1 MDGEQRAFLES
12 RKWAVLATGRRD
24 GSPQVSTVGYVLDDE
39 GRLLLSVKAFT
50 AKWKNALRQPK
61 VALVV
66 NDDRKQCVVYGAAEG
81 IDADPERAE
90 LTGRVFERLSGNL
103 PPEGEAFT
111 KLLDDQQRTVLR
123 ITPEKI
129 TLTD

>member
-1 MDGEQRAFLES
+1 MDGDQRAFLES

-24 GSPQVSTVGYVLDDE
+24 GSPQVSTVGYVLDEE

-66 NDDRKQCVVYGAAEG
+66 NDDRKQCVVYGTAAG
-81 IDADPERAE
+81 IDADPERAT
-90 LTGRVFERLSGNL
+90 LTALVFERLSGT
-103 PPEGEAFT
+103 PAPTGEAFQ
-111 KLLDDQQRTVLR
+111 KLLDDQQRTILR
-123 ITPEKI
+123 VTPESV
-129 TLTD
+129 TLND

>member
-1 MDGEQRAFLES
+1 MNDEQRAFLEG

-50 AKWKNALRQPK
+50 AKWKNALRQPR
-61 VALVV
+61 VAIVV
-66 NDDRKQCVVYGAAEG
+66 NDGRKQCVIYGRAEG

-90 LTGRVFERLSGNL
+90 LSGRVFERLSGN
-103 PPEGEAFT
+103 PAPGGEAFQ

-123 ITPEKI
+123 VTPEKI
-129 TLTD
+129 TLND